1 MLRALSIRDIV
12 LIDRLDISLEEHLSV
27 LTGETG
33 AGKSIM
39 LDALGLALGARGD
52 AGLVRQS
59 CEKGS
64 VIASFDIPPESRAAR
79 FLLENDIPL
88 QDDLILRRVQNSDGR
103 TRAFIND
110 QPVSAGLLR
119 ELGQLLV
126 EIHGQHEER
135 AMLEPAAHRRLLD
148 AYGDLEDL
156 RNTVRTTWN
165 AWQEA
170 RADLKLHE
178 QALEKARSEQ
188 DYLQHSV
195 EELRLLNPEI
205 GEEEVL
211 AEKRQLM
218 MHGEKFSKILNEALS
233 SLSNDGAL
241 DAHISASLRK
251 LERSLEA
258 AAGTFDQPVAAL
270 ERVLTELVEAR
281 SSVEES
287 LRQVEFD
294 PASLEQTEERLF
306 ALRAASRKYDV
317 SVDNLAALRTRMEA
331 ELGALES
338 DENRSTHLKAQC
350 EKTKTDYFELA
361 EKLSTSRIEQAARL
375 DEKITS
381 ELPPLKLDRAVFKTQ
396 VTRLDD
402 DQAGPAGLDR
412 VEFEVATNPG
422 SSPGGLMKVAS
433 GGELARIILS
443 LKVVLASKGSAPT
456 LIFDEIDTGV
466 GGAVA
471 EAIGVR
477 LEKLS
482 SDLQIIAVTHSPQ
495 VAARASGHMR
505 IEKRLVSGT
514 DERMST
520 SVETLDTDAR
530 HEEVARMLAGSTIT
544 DEARAAAKSLIGG
557 GDDG

>member
-1 MLRALSIRDIV
+1 MLMGVPAVHSAW
-12 LIDRLDISLEEHLSV
+12 E
-27 LTGETG
+27 
-33 AGKSIM
+33 AWQ
-39 LDALGLALGARGD
+39 DAKA
-52 AGLVRQS
+52 
-59 CEKGS
+59 
-64 VIASFDIPPESRAAR
+64 
-79 FLLENDIPL
+79 
-88 QDDLILRRVQNSDGR
+88 
-103 TRAFIND
+103 
-110 QPVSAGLLR
+110 
-119 ELGQLLV
+119 
-126 EIHGQHEER
+126 
-135 AMLEPAAHRRLLD
+135 
-148 AYGDLEDL
+148 DLE
-156 RNTVRTTWN
+156 
-165 AWQEA
+165 
-170 RADLKLHE
+170 LHE

-195 EELRLLNPEI
+195 EELRLLNPET
-205 GEEEVL
+205 GEEDEL

-218 MHGEKFSKILNEALS
+218 MHGEKFTKTLNEALS

-241 DAHISASLRK
+241 DAHISAALRK

-270 ERVLTELVEAR
+270 ERVLNELVEAR

-317 SVDNLAALRTRMEA
+317 SVDNLVGLRTRMEA

-338 DENRSTHLKAQC
+338 DENRAAHLKEQC
-350 EKTKTDYFELA
+350 DKTKTHYFELA
-361 EKLSTSRIEQAARL
+361 ERLSNSRNEQAGRL
-375 DEKITS
+375 DEKLTS

-396 VTRLDD
+396 VTRLGE

-505 IEKRLVSGT
+505 IEKRLVGGS

-520 SVETLDTDAR
+520 SVESLDAEAR

-544 DEARAAAKSLIGG
+544 DEARAAAKSLPAGKSHPHRGRRRI
-557 GDDG
+557 